1 MPTRPTP
8 ARRSQDEQP
17 IVGFL
22 GVGLDNTDGHS
33 RVTTGEDFTLV
44 GGSQETHQRMQG
56 LVIRMH
62 EKLKVKGKRLK
73 DLTRDEFEELAG
85 ESLE

>member
-8 ARRSQDEQP
+8 ARRPEEEKT
-17 IVGFL
+17 IVGLL

-33 RVTTGEDFTLV
+33 RVTTGDDFTLV
-44 GGSQETHQRMQG
+44 GGSQETHERMQG

-62 EKLKVKGKRLK
+62 EKLKSKGKRLK
-73 DLTRDEFEELAG
+73 DLTRGEFEELAG
-85 ESLE
+85 DSMS